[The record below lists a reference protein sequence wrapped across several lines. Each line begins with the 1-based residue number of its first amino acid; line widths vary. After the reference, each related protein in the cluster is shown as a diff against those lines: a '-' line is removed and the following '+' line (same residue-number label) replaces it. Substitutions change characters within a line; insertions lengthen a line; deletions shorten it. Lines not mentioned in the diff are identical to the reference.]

1 MNIPAFR
8 LLASSAL
15 ILATMSVGQAGTLAN
30 DTEANKHLVMQ
41 AMTELFINRDVS
53 ALKRYWG
60 TPYIQ
65 HNPSIG
71 DGTDD
76 LPGMIAAA
84 PPNFKYEPGMI
95 VADGDKVMIHGR
107 YTGYGPKPLI
117 AVDIFRVKDGKLVEH
132 WDVLQEEV
140 PAGQT
145 KSGNPMFAPDK

>member
-1 MNIPAFR
+1 MKIPAFR
-8 LLASSAL
+8 LFASTAL
-15 ILATMSVGQAGTLAN
+15 ILGTMSVGQAGTAAN
-30 DTEANKHLVMQ
+30 NAAANKRLVMK

-60 TPYIQ
+60 SPYIQ
-65 HNPSIG
+65 HNPTIG
-71 DGTDD
+71 DGTSD
-76 LPGMIAAA
+76 LPGMIASA

-117 AVDIFRVKDGKLVEH
+117 VVDIFRVKAGKLVEH

-140 PAGQT
+140 PAGET
-145 KSGNPMFAPDK
+145 KSGNPMFVPGN